1 MTYTATVGDLFGDAD
16 DISSDEEV
24 RGKRSDAEGDE
35 GGSDR
40 ERQVNEYYTSI
51 LYIELHTCNEKLDIV
66 RHVYRIF
73 CLSGHIYG

>member
-1 MTYTATVGDLFGDAD
+1 MFGDAD

-35 GGSDR
+35 GGGSDR

-51 LYIELHTCNEKLDIV
+51 LYIELHTCNEKLYIV
-66 RHVYRIF
+66 IHVYRIF